1 MNKPAVVVDDVS
13 KMFRIYHERNQSLK
27 AALMRGRRAK
37 YDEFWALKDVSLEIA
52 SGQTYGLVGHNGS
65 GKSTLLKTMAKIL
78 RPSRP

>member
-37 YDEFWALKDVSLEIA
+37 YNEF
-52 SGQTYGLVGHNGS
+52 
-65 GKSTLLKTMAKIL
+65 
-78 RPSRP
+78 